1 MESKK
6 IYHIISILLLIPLL
20 SPIRAQQDSLVVTID
35 SSKISVIRFAD
46 NLSEKYT
53 GSEFDY
59 NTVEGEAENLLARAL
74 NWFFNGLQSV
84 FGVTIDPQLALLLKN
99 IIYILLLGIAI
110 YIVVRVL
117 MGKDAVSFFRKKDNL
132 VAPIPINEEHIEKIN
147 LDKLISD
154 ALKEKNYRLAIRYM
168 YLKTLQDL
176 SLKKIIEYHFEKTN
190 IDYYREIADV
200 TLKQNFNKVSYL
212 YDYIWYGKFEL
223 DKDGYLKA
231 KESFDVL
238 NAKMRNVG

>member
-6 IYHIISILLLIPLL
+6 IYHIIAILLLFQIL
-20 SPIRAQQDSLVVTID
+20 SPVWSQQDSLTVAID
-35 SSKISVIRFAD
+35 SSNISAIHFTD
-46 NLSEKYT
+46 ELSKKYT
-53 GSEFDY
+53 GNEFDY
-59 NTVEGEAENLLARAL
+59 NTVEGETENLLVRAL
-74 NWFFNGLQSV
+74 NWFFNGIQSI
-84 FGVTIDPQLALLLKN
+84 FGVTIDPQLALLIKY

-147 LDKLISD
+147 LDELITD
-154 ALKEKNYRLAIRYM
+154 ALREKNYRLAIRYM

-200 TLKQNFNKVSYL
+200 TIKQNFNKVSYL

-223 DKDGYLKA
+223 DKNGYLKA

-238 NAKMRNVG
+238 NAKMRNIG

>member
-1 MESKK
+1 
-6 IYHIISILLLIPLL
+6 LLFQIL
-20 SPIRAQQDSLVVTID
+20 SPVWSQQDSLTVAID
-35 SSKISVIRFAD
+35 SSNISAIHFTD
-46 NLSEKYT
+46 ELSKKYT
-53 GSEFDY
+53 GNEFDY
-59 NTVEGEAENLLARAL
+59 NTVEGETENLLVRAL
-74 NWFFNGLQSV
+74 NWFFNGIQSI
-84 FGVTIDPQLALLLKN
+84 FGVTIDPQLALLIKY

-147 LDKLISD
+147 LDELITD
-154 ALKEKNYRLAIRYM
+154 ALREKNYRLAIRYM

-200 TLKQNFNKVSYL
+200 TIKQNFNKVSYL

-223 DKDGYLKA
+223 DKNGYLKA

-238 NAKMRNVG
+238 NAKMRNIG